1 MEIKYILLD
10 QDGVL
15 ADFCSKAL
23 ERLNMVYGK
32 KYTISDLV
40 EFGQFDMEKLYK
52 ISVTDFWKAL
62 EDANR
67 FHDFKKDEFWC
78 FIRPFPWA
86 RQLITELRKI
96 APVIIC
102 SAPNKNPQCVA
113 QKLEWLKQYLNI
125 ESPDVAFV
133 KKKYLLAKRGNVLID
148 DYKVNTDKFFAHGG
162 SSILIPSNW
171 NTEDLSFD
179 KVWKVIEDGI
189 DDIRIHW

>member
-23 ERLNMVYGK
+23 ERLNIVYNK
-32 KYTISDLV
+32 EYTLTDLV
-40 EFGQFDMEKLYK
+40 KFGQFDMEKLYK
-52 ISVTDFWKAL
+52 ISVSDFWKAL
-62 EDANR
+62 EDENKYFGAD
-67 FHDFKKDEFWC
+67 HFWNS
-78 FIRPFPWA
+78 IGPFPWS

-113 QKLEWLKQYLNI
+113 QKMQWLKRYLNI

-133 KKKYLLAKRGNVLID
+133 KKKYLLAKPGNVLID
-148 DYKVNTDKFFAHGG
+148 DYHVNIDKFRKHGG
-162 SSILIPSNW
+162 EAILIPSNW
-171 NTEDLSFD
+171 NTLDLSFD
-179 KVWKVIEDGI
+179 KVWEAISNQLQ
-189 DDIRIHW
+189 